1 MTGCNTTGC
10 TDNQNSVPLA
20 GFYSISTLEKVAID
34 SLAISGVGAPND
46 SLLVGPSQAA
56 SQVYLPFRAADNATT
71 FVIKYMQKHLAEQG
85 VEDRITFYYESMP
98 FFASEECG
106 AMYHYRITRVSHTV
120 NILDSVGVSD
130 SLITNIERSTIGL
143 YFRIA
148 EPDPDEPGTDE
159 PGTDTPDPDNPEN
172 PDPEN
177 PDPDNPDP
185 DNPDPDKPG
194 TDEPGTDN
202 PDPDSPQEGAS
213 NV

>member
-1 MTGCNTTGC
+1 MALWQGCNSEGC
-10 TDNQNSVPLA
+10 ADNHSALPLM
-20 GFYSISTLEKVAID
+20 GLYSAVNQEAITLD
-34 SLAISGVGAPND
+34 SIAVGGVGAPAD
-46 SLLVGPSQAA
+46 SLLVAPGEAVQ
-56 SQVYLPFRAADNATT
+56 QVYLPFRAADNATT

-148 EPDPDEPGTDE
+148 EPDPDEPGTD
-159 PGTDTPDPDNPEN
+159 TPDPDNPDNPEN

-177 PDPDNPDP
+177 PDPENPDP
-185 DNPDPDKPG
+185 DNPG

-202 PDPDSPQEGAS
+202 PDPDSPQEGAG